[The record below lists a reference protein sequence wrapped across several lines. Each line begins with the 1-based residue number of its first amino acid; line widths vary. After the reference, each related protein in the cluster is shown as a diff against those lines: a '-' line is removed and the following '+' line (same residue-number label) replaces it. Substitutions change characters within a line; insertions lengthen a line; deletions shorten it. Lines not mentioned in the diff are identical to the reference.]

1 MGPLG
6 FSTKTTTKGNMK
18 KLIGYSSLV
27 AVAALVA
34 GCVGPMGP
42 VGGVGGS
49 IYTDVSGPV
58 LATSHSSFSKVG
70 EASSQGILGVATG
83 DSSIT
88 DRGCQCRDHQDSARG
103 LSRHVHPGSLRQDH
117 RHGLRRIACSVPDAQ
132 RPALENGHTGPKT
145 GAGVFYVPR
154 PCSLLDGSCLSG
166 DCCARASSPRAPT
179 PASRPARRRWPRR
192 WAGPPWP

>member
-1 MGPLG
+1 
-6 FSTKTTTKGNMK
+6 MK

-83 DSSIT
+83 DSSIRT
-88 DRGCQCRDHQDSARG
+88 AAANAGITKIQ
-103 LSRHVHPGSLRQDH
+103 HVDYHVMSILGVY
-117 RHGLRRIACSVPDAQ
+117 A
-132 RPALENGHTGPKT
+132 KT
-145 GAGVFYVPR
+145 TVTVYGE
-154 PCSLLDGSCLSG
+154 
-166 DCCARASSPRAPT
+166 
-179 PASRPARRRWPRR
+179 
-192 WAGPPWP
+192 